1 MDGVTSL
8 WNKTHKERTISEQ
21 FWLAGLRVSRN
32 PVLSLNLL
40 GTGKLWTL
48 FRHAQWPPEGTAYG
62 FCALLPL
69 CAQQAKSTG
78 FKASVTITP
87 NSIAAISNRTLK
99 LNLFTIPLITRN
111 HCPGNQLTLL
121 CFCLPPVNLGKPHQ
135 THYYLGNWKTCR
147 YYWLLRFS
155 QRPCEVYF

>member
-1 MDGVTSL
+1 MAFCRKTALSFCLSKLSQLPMCSRLAITHPPNYCRGSSQRQLIRSSQRGV
-8 WNKTHKERTISEQ
+8 
-21 FWLAGLRVSRN
+21 
-32 PVLSLNLL
+32 
-40 GTGKLWTL
+40 WTL

-135 THYYLGNWKTCR
+135 THYYLGN
-147 YYWLLRFS
+147 
-155 QRPCEVYF
+155 